1 MIGEIRQNFTEA
13 SASVG
18 LILATALA
26 TWNLFVNL
34 TFLLITMTYHC
45 IFPNSFCNLTV
56 EIAVQVNAVRGLME
70 EIPTFVVLGSSSLI
84 IIIMVVSAYYTLFR
98 CVD

>member
-1 MIGEIRQNFTEA
+1 MGGRGEEEEE
-13 SASVG
+13 
-18 LILATALA
+18 A

-45 IFPNSFCNLTV
+45 IFPNSFCNLQV

>member
-1 MIGEIRQNFTEA
+1 MGGRGEEEEE
-13 SASVG
+13 
-18 LILATALA
+18 A

-70 EIPTFVVLGSSSLI
+70 EIPTFVVLGSSSLTST
-84 IIIMVVSAYYTLFR
+84 IMVVSAYYTLFR